1 LPLPTRSRAPFPRL
15 LPALLALIAAGR
27 AAAADGGPVITEI
40 EIRNENVFSK
50 SEAAAAF
57 FPYRLA
63 NALHAVSRKSLI
75 EKYLL
80 FKVGDPVD
88 LDVLADTERNL
99 RATGLFRYALV
110 RAEGTRVIVET
121 ADAWTLLLRGSVSKK
136 AGVLTYQV
144 GAEEGNLAG
153 TGRQLKFLYDSGTE
167 RISRSFTFADPA
179 FLRPYTLF
187 RLLYSDL
194 SDGTAYEAGLARPF
208 YALDTPWSAGV
219 SYHQAR
225 FQPTTYAGGAE
236 AASWI
241 EHQTFFRAE
250 GGILKTA
257 TSKSATRLL
266 ASGEWNNTTLG
277 VGDFGP
283 PPPPVEP
290 PTRFL
295 FLGAAVERD
304 ERRWIEGTDVEKIGR
319 VEDINLAPV
328 GRFELDFSPELFGA
342 TGAAR
347 LLARGSAGTL
357 FPHGFSTATVTGET
371 RYENGPQN
379 AIVNVDVRAYLQSPR
394 LTFVARVGGVSGW
407 NLDPQVQFYLDG
419 ENGLR
424 AYHLHAVSGSGHV
437 VGNLELR
444 TVFFY
449 DVLKLVSF
457 GAAAFADMGVSW
469 GDPDGFWRLADAG
482 VGLRFGLP
490 RSSSNSLL
498 RLDIARA
505 FRPDP
510 QGRTGWLLSFAS
522 SQAF

>member
-1 LPLPTRSRAPFPRL
+1 LPVPTRSRALFLL
-15 LPALLALIAAGR
+15 LPAALVALIAAGR
-27 AAAADGGPVITEI
+27 AAAAGGTVITEI
-40 EIRNENVFSK
+40 EIRTDNVFTK
-50 SEAAAAF
+50 SEAAEAF

-63 NALHAVSRKSLI
+63 NALHAVSRTSLV

-80 FKVGDPVD
+80 FKVGDPLD
-88 LDVLADTERNL
+88 LNVLADTERNL
-99 RATGLFRYALV
+99 RATGLFRYVLV

-121 ADAWTLLLRGSVSKK
+121 ADAWTLLLRGSLSRK
-136 AGVLTYQV
+136 AGVLTYQA
-144 GAEEGNLAG
+144 GAEESNLAG
-153 TGRQLKFLYDSGTE
+153 TGRELKFLYDKGTE

-179 FLRPYTLF
+179 FLRPYTLL

-194 SDGTAYEAGLARPF
+194 SDGTAYEGRLQRPF
-208 YALDTPWSAGV
+208 YALDTPWSGGV
-219 SYHQAR
+219 FYHQAR
-225 FQPTTYAGGAE
+225 FQPTTYAGGEE

-241 EHQTFFRAE
+241 EHQTVFRAD

-257 TSKSATRLL
+257 TSNSAIRLL
-266 ASGEWNNTTLG
+266 ASVEWNYTTLG
-277 VGDFGP
+277 TGDFGP
-283 PPPPVEP
+283 PPPPAVP
-290 PTRFL
+290 PRRFL

-304 ERRWIEGTDVEKIGR
+304 MRRWIQRVDVERIGR

-328 GRFELDFSPELFGA
+328 GRFELDFSPEVSGA

-347 LLARGSAGTL
+347 VLARGSMGTL
-357 FPHGFSTATVTGET
+357 IPHGFSTATVTGET

-379 AIVNVDVRAYLQSPR
+379 AIVNLDVRAYLQSPR
-394 LTFVARVGGVSGW
+394 FTFVARVGAVSGW
-407 NLDPQVQFYLDG
+407 NLDPEVQFYLDG

-457 GAAAFADMGVSW
+457 GAAAFADVGLSW
-469 GDPDGFWRLADAG
+469 GDPDGLWRLADAG

-505 FRPDP
+505 FHADP
-510 QGRTGWLLSFAS
+510 LGRTGWLVTFAS